1 MWRQINVYD
10 LQLEVQLDYFSK
22 KNIRMTKLFLAIAKL
37 EGISLLLLLGLAMP
51 LKYYYGQPQYVQ
63 HIGMAHG
70 VLFIAY
76 IILGAYLFFTQS
88 WPLKKWIFVSV
99 ASILP
104 FGTFYIEYHYFRQH
118 KHNIQRQNTKKN
130 NT

>member
-1 MWRQINVYD
+1 
-10 LQLEVQLDYFSK
+10 
-22 KNIRMTKLFLAIAKL
+22 MTKLFLAIAKL

-76 IILGAYLFFTQS
+76 IFLGTYLFFTQS
-88 WPLKKWIFVSV
+88 WPLKKWFFVCV
-99 ASILP
+99 ASVLP
-104 FGTFYIEYHYFRQH
+104 FGTFYIEHQYFRQD
-118 KHNIQRQNTKKN
+118 KQNEQS
-130 NT
+130 